1 MGRIETLNG
10 AGSQQ
15 VPLKKISTGVLA
27 FNPKNVVK
35 ILSNTCKAL
44 VTNNTAW
51 FAACS
56 VLSKTCQ
63 NRSSTSQHKASNMV
77 EVLYWMYYPL
87 TI

>member
-1 MGRIETLNG
+1 MKIGTSGMRTITEI
-10 AGSQQ
+10 
-15 VPLKKISTGVLA
+15 ISTGVLA

-44 VTNNTAW
+44 VTNDTAW